1 MPTQVSPRD
10 FAVGLPTATGQP
22 PPLPITSLSHPF
34 GYHAGGV
41 AALQG
46 SFQIRLTQ
54 GQERL
59 ADVDAVAYR
68 NSKEIKSK
76 EVMENTS
83 GAG

>member
-1 MPTQVSPRD
+1 MPTQVGPRD

-22 PPLPITSLSHPF
+22 PALPITSLSHPF
-34 GYHAGGV
+34 SYHTGGL

-59 ADVDAVAYR
+59 ADVDAVADR
-68 NSKEIKSK
+68 CSSEI
-76 EVMENTS
+76 
-83 GAG
+83 GC